1 MDFSQWIEEDL
12 KKRKQLEKEI
22 KALQKQVPPIITEE
36 EIDAIYKVLG
46 SITYSFG
53 VLKKESMDLDISYDK
68 LKTLLDSSKQIE
80 ESRKVLTFLL
90 EEKEISLNEV
100 EEKRKNRKNSVD
112 TIGSIDSDMRQMA
125 RSLDYEAARLRK
137 AVSKD
142 FDKSESGKVG
152 AFLLTTVI
160 VGSKLKTNKSL
171 LATAL
176 ESYLLYKV
184 LESLLTK
191 EKESYE
197 AALLSYQEDILS
209 KIQEIGE
216 LEGEIDKN
224 YQKIESLKTS
234 CESEFASYM
243 ELPLFKDLFY
253 EIDCILGNFQN
264 TKQELNGTRESL
276 KNSYDMS
283 KVKTKKIEQI

>member
-1 MDFSQWIEEDL
+1 MDFNQWIEEDI

-36 EIDAIYKVLG
+36 EVDAIYKVLG
-46 SITYSFG
+46 SISYSFTM
-53 VLKKESMDLDISYDK
+53 LKKESTYKDISYDN
-68 LKTLLDSSKQIE
+68 LKRILDSSRQIE

-90 EEKEISLNEV
+90 EEKESSLNKV
-100 EEKRKNRKNSVD
+100 EEKRKDRKNSVD
-112 TIGSIDSDMRQMA
+112 IIGGIDSDMRQMA

-137 AVSKD
+137 AVLKD
-142 FDKSESGKVG
+142 FEENDFGKVG

-160 VGSKLKTNKSL
+160 VSSKLKTGKSFVS
-171 LATAL
+171 TAL

-184 LESLLTK
+184 LESLFTK

-197 AALLSYQEDILS
+197 ASLLSYQEDILS
-209 KIQEIGE
+209 KIQEVGE
-216 LEGEIDKN
+216 IEKEIDKN
-224 YQKIESLKTS
+224 YQKIESLKSS

-264 TKQELNGTRESL
+264 TKQELNRTRGSL
-276 KNSYDMS
+276 KDSYDIS